1 MKIVNVLRIAGCN
14 LGYIHMRESKLK
26 MSELKLGNMNNMLNK
41 VYIASTK

>member
-1 MKIVNVLRIAGCN
+1 MP
-14 LGYIHMRESKLK
+14 ESKLK